1 MPAIQAQSDP
11 EVRQDK
17 LHECVSPADNNVE
30 DSSLLAKEIQPLD
43 SSAVEQN
50 TQVVGKNDLDGQE
63 QETELRAADQ
73 QIPNTPVENQKEEQ
87 PDSVFNNPVKKDAAN
102 HPAKLVES

>member
-17 LHECVSPADNNVE
+17 FHECVSPADNDVE
-30 DSSLLAKEIQPLD
+30 DSSKLAKEIQPL
-43 SSAVEQN
+43 EQN

-73 QIPNTPVENQKEEQ
+73 QIPNTPVEN
-87 PDSVFNNPVKKDAAN
+87 
-102 HPAKLVES
+102 